1 MSDVIS
7 ASPMPEMIDFL
18 SRRRSTKIAAMG
30 GPGPDAAQIRTILTL
45 AARVPDHGK
54 LAPWRFIIIDGN
66 AQKQAG
72 AAARAIYGEQ
82 NPDATPDRLEIE
94 ENRFCRAP
102 LVIGVVSRPRP
113 HDKIPEWEQVL
124 SCGAVCLNLCLAA
137 NALGYASV
145 WLSEWCAYDRAFA
158 TRAGLGADE
167 RFAGFIHIGTPVQP
181 PTERER
187 PNIDEFITRPFDG

>member
-1 MSDVIS
+1 MHDVIS
-7 ASPMPEMIDFL
+7 ARRMPEMIAFL
-18 SRRRSTKIAAMG
+18 SRRRSTKIATMG
-30 GPGPDAAQIRTILTL
+30 APGPDAAEIRTILTL

-54 LAPWRFIIIDGN
+54 LAPWRFIVIDGD
-66 AQKQAG
+66 ARKQAG
-72 AAARAIYGEQ
+72 TAARAIYNEQ

-102 LVIGVVSRPRP
+102 LVIGVVSRPCP
-113 HDKIPEWEQVL
+113 HEKIPEWEQIL
-124 SCGAVCLNLCLAA
+124 SSGAACLNLCLSA

-158 TRAGLGADE
+158 EKCGLEQHE
-167 RFAGFIHIGTPVQP
+167 RFAGFIHIGTPAQP

-187 PNIDEFITRPFDG
+187 PDIDDLITRPFG